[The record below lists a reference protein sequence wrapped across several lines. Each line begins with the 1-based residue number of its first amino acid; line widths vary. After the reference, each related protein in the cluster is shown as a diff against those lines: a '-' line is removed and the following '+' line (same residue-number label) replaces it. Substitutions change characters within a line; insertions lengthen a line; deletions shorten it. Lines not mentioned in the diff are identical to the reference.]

1 MCVHVSAFLIA
12 DMCGGWG
19 LEKGNGAG
27 LHGFALYGVFV
38 IFSGVD
44 LKELILNSLAGSLS
58 IPYGVQELSTLIF

>member
-19 LEKGNGAG
+19 LEKGNGVG

-38 IFSGVD
+38 IFFGG
-44 LKELILNSLAGSLS
+44 GSER
-58 IPYGVQELSTLIF
+58 INIK